1 MKQEVA
7 VARPEGY
14 DRRWW
19 VLAVLCLSLLT
30 IGVDNTILNVA
41 LPTLVRSLHASDSQL
56 QWVVDAYVLVF
67 ASLLLTTG
75 SLSDRFG
82 RRSALGL
89 GLLIFGIGSVASAF
103 AGSANI
109 LTATRAFMGLGGA
122 LIMPSTLSILTN
134 VFPAEERGR
143 AIGIWAGVSGLGVAI
158 GPVVGGALLEHF
170 WWGSVFLV
178 NVPVVI
184 IGIVGGRLIVPNS
197 KDPSA
202 PRIDIP
208 GALLSIVG
216 LVTLVYGII
225 EVPNYGWGS
234 AGILTAFAVAAVVL
248 VSFVLWERRT
258 PQPMLKIEFF
268 RNPRFTAASVSV
280 TLIFFALFGS
290 LFFITQELQFVL
302 GYSPLSAGLRL
313 APVALV
319 MAISAP
325 TAGRLVEIIG
335 NKAMVFLGMV
345 LCAIGLFVL
354 GTATVHSGYGL
365 IISSLMLLGIGI
377 GFAIAPATESI
388 MGSLPPAKA
397 GIGSAMNDT
406 TRQVGGALGVA
417 ILGSV
422 FSSAYTVKLAPALVG
437 APASVAKA
445 ATSSVGAALATAQK
459 LGGAAGQ
466 ALTVAA
472 RSSFVHA
479 MDRALIA
486 GSIIALAGALVALL
500 WLPNRARP
508 EAPVPGAETAGAEGA
523 GTETGETLDPDLE
536 LALEG
541 EEVESV
547 GSGD

>member
-1 MKQEVA
+1 MNQEVS

-19 VLAVLCLSLLT
+19 VLAVLCLSLLV

-82 RRSALGL
+82 RRSALAL
-89 GLLIFGIGSVASAF
+89 GLFIFGVGSVASAF
-103 AGSANI
+103 AGSANV

-134 VFPAEERGR
+134 VFPPEERGR

-158 GPVVGGALLEHF
+158 GPVVGGGLLEHF

-178 NVPVVI
+178 NIPVVL
-184 IGIVGGRLIVPNS
+184 IGIIGGRLIVPNS
-197 KDPSA
+197 KDPAA

-208 GALLSIVG
+208 GAALSIVG
-216 LVTLVYGII
+216 LVSLVYGII

-234 AGILTAFAVAAVVL
+234 TSILAAFAVAVVVL
-248 VSFVLWERRT
+248 TAFVLWERHT
-258 PQPMLKIEFF
+258 PEPMLKIEFF
-268 RNPRFTAASVSV
+268 RNPRFTAASVGV

-302 GYSPLSAGLRL
+302 GYTPLGAGLRL

-319 MAISAP
+319 MAVSAP
-325 TAGRLVEIIG
+325 TAGRLVEHIG
-335 NKAMVFLGMV
+335 NKAMVFIGMILV
-345 LCAIGLFVL
+345 AVGLFVL

-422 FSSAYTVKLAPALVG
+422 FASAYTAQLGPALVG
-437 APASVAKA
+437 APAAVAQA
-445 ATSSVGAALATAQK
+445 AKQSVGAALGVAHS
-459 LGGAAGQ
+459 LGGAAGE
-466 ALTVAA
+466 ALTAAA

-479 MDRALIA
+479 MDRALVA
-486 GSIIALAGALVALL
+486 GSVIALAGAVVALL

-508 EAPVPGAETAGAEGA
+508 AVEPAQGAEPEDSP
-523 GTETGETLDPDLE
+523 GETLDADLE
-536 LALEG
+536 LELQA
-541 EEVESV
+541 EEVNSV
-547 GSGD
+547 GLGE

>member
-1 MKQEVA
+1 MKQEVP

-82 RRSALGL
+82 RRSALSL
-89 GLLIFGIGSVASAF
+89 GLLLFGVGSVASAF
-103 AGSANI
+103 AGSANM

-178 NVPVVI
+178 NVPVVL
-184 IGIVGGRLIVPNS
+184 IGIIGGRLIVPNS

-202 PRIDIP
+202 PRIDIL
-208 GALLSIVG
+208 GAMLSIVG
-216 LVTLVYGII
+216 LVSLVYAII

-234 AGILTAFAVAAVVL
+234 TSILVAFAVAIVVL
-248 VSFVLWERRT
+248 CSFVLWERRS
-258 PQPMLKIEFF
+258 PEPMLRIEFF
-268 RNPRFTAASVSV
+268 KNPRFTAASVGV

-302 GYSPLSAGLRL
+302 GYSPLGAGLRL

-319 MAISAP
+319 MAVAAP
-325 TAGRLVEIIG
+325 TAGRLVEHIG
-335 NKAMVFLGMV
+335 NKAMVFIGMV

-365 IISSLMLLGIGI
+365 IISSLGLLGVGI

-422 FSSAYTVKLAPALVG
+422 FSSAYASRLAPALHG

-445 ATSSVGAALATAQK
+445 ATQSVGAAMAVAQNI
-459 LGGAAGQ
+459 GGVAGDALRSAA
-466 ALTVAA
+466 VA
-472 RSSFVHA
+472 SFVHA
-479 MDRALIA
+479 MDRSLIA
-486 GSIIALAGALVALL
+486 GSVIALAGALVALL

-508 EAPVPGAETAGAEGA
+508 LGVPTAAQPEPPIEETIDA
-523 GTETGETLDPDLE
+523 DLE
-536 LALEG
+536 LALELAD
-541 EEVESV
+541 EEVDSH
-547 GSGD
+547 GLGD